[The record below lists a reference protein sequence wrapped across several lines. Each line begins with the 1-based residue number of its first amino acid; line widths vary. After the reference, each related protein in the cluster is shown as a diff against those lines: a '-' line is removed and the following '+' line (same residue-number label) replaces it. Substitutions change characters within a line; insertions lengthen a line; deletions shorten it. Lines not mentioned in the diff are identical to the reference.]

1 MKKIIQN
8 IFLAVFFAAVYA
20 GIAFSQETNDSISF
34 EEISIGSEINLGTW
48 TFDNDGK
55 VKPVVWLVAEKYME
69 DKSLLLVSKY
79 VIENMSFSNETNNA
93 SGTDNI
99 IVEINWNSSKIREW
113 LNSFFYEHAFT
124 KEDKGHI
131 MLETVSSGINP
142 KYKKDIGPDVQDHL
156 FLLSIA
162 EYEKFSNII
171 KSIKGR
177 KGPLAKATPYLNP
190 NIKTFLGYPW
200 FWLRTSGKDYKNVAS
215 VSPIGRINYRGYS
228 YMEKGGVRPALRY
241 SINAL
246 PKNAATAK

>member
-8 IFLAVFFAAVYA
+8 IFLAAFFAAVYA
-20 GIAFSQETNDSISF
+20 GMAFGQETNDSISF

-55 VKPVVWLVAEKYME
+55 VKPVVWIVAEKYME

-79 VIENMSFSNETNNA
+79 VIENMSFDNET
-93 SGTDNI
+93 S
-99 IVEINWNSSKIREW
+99 NWESSKIREW

-142 KYKKDIGPDVQDHL
+142 KYRKDIGPDVQDYL

-162 EYEKFSNII
+162 EYEKFSNSI

-190 NIKTFLGYPW
+190 NIKTYLGYPW
-200 FWLRTSGKDYKNVAS
+200 CWLRTSGKDDKNVAS
-215 VSPIGRINYRGYS
+215 VNPTGRINYRGYL
-228 YMEKGGVRPALRY
+228 YTVKGGVRPALRY

-246 PKNAATAK
+246 TKNAATAK